1 VSRILICGVG
11 NKLKRDD
18 GLGPFVVE
26 ELENKEMPQGVDV
39 ADFGISGFKCALKL
53 EGYKKVVFVDAIS
66 LPGSEPGRLH
76 RLRINRDAL
85 MRSPKLSDFS
95 VSMHETDLER
105 IMATAAVLNIY
116 PDEVVIVG
124 CEPADTA
131 VGLGLTPSVAA
142 AVPQV
147 ISLVMQELGLELES
161 GTNR

>member
-1 VSRILICGVG
+1 MTRILVCGVG
-11 NKLKRDD
+11 NKLKKDD
-18 GLGPFVVE
+18 GLGPLIAE
-26 ELENKEMPQGVDV
+26 ELDNVELPPGVDV

-53 EGYKKVVFVDAIS
+53 EGYHKVVFVDAIS

-76 RLRINRDAL
+76 RLKINKEAL
-85 MRSPKLSDFS
+85 MRSPRLSDFS

-116 PDEVVIVG
+116 PEEVVIIG

-131 VGLGLTPSVAA
+131 VGLGLSPSVEA

-147 ISLVMQELGLELES
+147 LQMVMQELS
-161 GTNR
+161 

>member
-1 VSRILICGVG
+1 MTRILVCGVG

-26 ELENKEMPQGVDV
+26 QMENHTIPAGVDL

-53 EGYKKVVFVDAIS
+53 EGYDKVVFVDAIS

-76 RLRINRDAL
+76 RLKINKEVL

-116 PDEVVIVG
+116 PQEVVIIG

-131 VGLGLTPSVAA
+131 VGLGLTKAVQDSV
-142 AVPQV
+142 PR
-147 ISLVMQELGLELES
+147 IIDLVLQELQ
-161 GTNR
+161 